1 MITNQLKLMSKTLKV
16 LVFNRD
22 IKPNEN
28 PITDVFEP
36 YRLRGFHLILFPYKD
51 EKIVDII
58 ESGDTPKDTEELISV
73 LRDMLKFE
81 EKEFSIKDDPE
92 NVFHVCHVEG
102 MTKKDFYNMFQGDH
116 GHYKIDEH
124 LLTQLEMVA
133 S

>member
-1 MITNQLKLMSKTLKV
+1 MYLSLTGS
-16 LVFNRD
+16 
-22 IKPNEN
+22 
-28 PITDVFEP
+28 
-36 YRLRGFHLILFPYKD
+36 
-51 EKIVDII
+51 VDFICL
-58 ESGDTPKDTEELISV
+58 SAYFAELIFYPGKRIYRRR
-73 LRDMLKFE
+73 LDMLKFE